1 MSTHF
6 HNTILECLKGIHK
19 FNFINNKKVACYN
32 IISKLNL
39 KLEKKKKKHQQQ
51 IKKKKT
57 PSPLDTTKLLEMAH
71 IISYDTMTTLSEL
84 SIPNIKKT
92 IEE

>member
-39 KLEKKKKKHQQQ
+39 KLEKKQ
-51 IKKKKT
+51 KKT

>member
-19 FNFINNKKVACYN
+19 FNFINNKKIACYN

-39 KLEKKKKKHQQQ
+39 KLEKKKKK
-51 IKKKKT
+51 T
-57 PSPLDTTKLLEMAH
+57 PSLLDTTKLLEMAH

-84 SIPNIKKT
+84 SIPNVKKT

>member
-19 FNFINNKKVACYN
+19 FNFINNKKVACYD

-39 KLEKKKKKHQQQ
+39 KLEKKKKK
-51 IKKKKT
+51 T
-57 PSPLDTTKLLEMAH
+57 PSLLDTTKLLEMAH

-84 SIPNIKKT
+84 SIPNVKKT

>member
-19 FNFINNKKVACYN
+19 FNFINNKKVACYD

-39 KLEKKKKKHQQQ
+39 KLEKKKEK
-51 IKKKKT
+51 
-57 PSPLDTTKLLEMAH
+57 PSPLNTTKILEMAH
-71 IISYDTMTTLSEL
+71 IISYDTMATLSEL

>member
-39 KLEKKKKKHQQQ
+39 KLEKKKE
-51 IKKKKT
+51 T
-57 PSPLDTTKLLEMAH
+57 PSPLNTTKILEMAH
-71 IISYDTMTTLSEL
+71 IISYDTMATLSEL

>member
-19 FNFINNKKVACYN
+19 FNFINNKKVACYD

-39 KLEKKKKKHQQQ
+39 KKKKKKE
-51 IKKKKT
+51 T
-57 PSPLDTTKLLEMAH
+57 PSPLNTTKILEMAH
-71 IISYDTMTTLSEL
+71 IISYDTMATLSEL

>member
-39 KLEKKKKKHQQQ
+39 KLEKKKK
-51 IKKKKT
+51 T

>member
-19 FNFINNKKVACYN
+19 FNFINNKKVACYD

-39 KLEKKKKKHQQQ
+39 KLEKKKE
-51 IKKKKT
+51 T
-57 PSPLDTTKLLEMAH
+57 PSPLNTTKILEMAH
-71 IISYDTMTTLSEL
+71 IISYDTMATLSEL

>member
-6 HNTILECLKGIHK
+6 HNTILECLKGINK
-19 FNFINNKKVACYN
+19 SNFINNKKVACYN

-39 KLEKKKKKHQQQ
+39 KLEKKKE
-51 IKKKKT
+51 T
-57 PSPLDTTKLLEMAH
+57 PSPLNTTKILEMAH

-84 SIPNIKKT
+84 SIPTIKKT

>member
-19 FNFINNKKVACYN
+19 FNFINNKKVTCYN

-39 KLEKKKKKHQQQ
+39 KLEK
-51 IKKKKT
+51 KKKKT